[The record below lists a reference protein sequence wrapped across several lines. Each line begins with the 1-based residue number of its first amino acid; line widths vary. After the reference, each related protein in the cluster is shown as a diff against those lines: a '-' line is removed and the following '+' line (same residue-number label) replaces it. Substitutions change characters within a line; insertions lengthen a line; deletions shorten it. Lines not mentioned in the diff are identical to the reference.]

1 MLISVTSG
9 DPGTVSLLIVPPPY
23 KPKLLEDWTM
33 SYSSLFSQHPAG
45 CLTSSLCSGNICW
58 LELNHPKLLMNTL
71 KFKFHCSPLG
81 KGILV
86 ARRFFFFQTS
96 FKLSEALVKNTD
108 SWAPPQKL
116 YRWFRWSGWG
126 LGICTFNKCLSCFC
140 YNLETKGTLYQHI
153 RCFKPQNC
161 PDILDSALRLDLKRI
176 YDYPDM

>member
-45 CLTSSLCSGNICW
+45 CLTSSLCSGNVCW

-86 ARRFFFFQTS
+86 ARRFFFLRQV
-96 FKLSEALVKNTD
+96 LSWVRCLWKI
-108 SWAPPQKL
+108 QI
-116 YRWFRWSGWG
+116 SGPHPRNYIDG
-126 LGICTFNKCLSCFC
+126 LGGLG
-140 YNLETKGTLYQHI
+140 EAWE
-153 RCFKPQNC
+153 
-161 PDILDSALRLDLKRI
+161 SALLTNASVVSVTTWRPMAPYTSTSDVLSPRI
-176 YDYPDM
+176 VLIF